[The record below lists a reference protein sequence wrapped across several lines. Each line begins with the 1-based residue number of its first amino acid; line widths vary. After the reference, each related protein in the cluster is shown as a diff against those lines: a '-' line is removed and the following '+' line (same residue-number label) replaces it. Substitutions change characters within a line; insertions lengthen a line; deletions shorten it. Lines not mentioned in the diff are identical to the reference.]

1 VQVLL
6 RDPNTDLILSGVSVV
21 AFVVVLV
28 VVITG
33 ITQVGDTSLAVE
45 EV

>member
-1 VQVLL
+1 
-6 RDPNTDLILSGVSVV
+6 LILSGVSVV
-21 AFVVVLV
+21 AFVRVLV

-33 ITQVGDTSLAVE
+33 ITQVGDISLAE

>member
-6 RDPNTDLILSGVSVV
+6 RGPNTDLILSGVSVV